1 MSLVFP
7 ARIVSLAPSITETVF
22 LLGGQSQLVGV
33 TRYCDY
39 PEAAKK
45 LPSVGGYN
53 DVNEERLLS
62 LKPDI
67 VLLLKTH
74 APLIAFCRKHHLK
87 VETFDA
93 ESIEGI
99 RDMVKRLGTILREEK
114 VATQWLKHH
123 PFPLNPSSLPTRSV
137 LVILEQVVRNGRI
150 EAAYVL
156 GQESFY
162 TPMLKAAGFSSVFKG
177 FQRYPMMGREGLAEV
192 SPDIILV
199 LERGQSDWY
208 DGLWPKRTKILFL
221 SQEVLKRPGP
231 RYEQILG
238 IFNCQNN

>member
-1 MSLVFP
+1 M
-7 ARIVSLAPSITETVF
+7 SLAPSITETVF

-53 DVNEERLLS
+53 DANEERLLS
-62 LKPDI
+62 LKPDM

-87 VETFDA
+87 VETFDV

-99 RDMVKRLGTILREEK
+99 QDMVKRLGNILGEEK
-114 VATQWLKHH
+114 IAAEWLKQH
-123 PFPLNPSSLPTRSV
+123 PFPLLSSSAPSQSA

-156 GQESFY
+156 GQEAFY
-162 TPMLKAAGFSSVFKG
+162 APLLKAAGFSSVFKG
-177 FQRYPMMGREGLAEV
+177 TQRYPMMGREGLSGV
-192 SPDIILV
+192 SPDRVIV
-199 LERGQSDWY
+199 LESGRSSWY
-208 DGLWPKRTKILFL
+208 KGLWPHKTKLIFIP
-221 SQEVLKRPGP
+221 QEVIKRPGP
-231 RYEQILG
+231 RYEQILAA
-238 IFNCQNN
+238 FRSAAVR